1 MEDRLKSIKNNLIE
15 SQSITADIIFKEIEN
30 IDDYCNDKEKMIE
43 HLQCLTSMFR
53 SSKSEI
59 AVLINKQISNG
70 IQELSNRNDWVN
82 LGLVAKHALRERVEI
97 VKRDKDRKLLKLIKD
112 VTENCL
118 EFIDLSRYDQNKA
131 LKSLKEN

>member
-1 MEDRLKSIKNNLIE
+1 MEDRLKNIKNNLIE
-15 SQSITADIIFKEIEN
+15 SQSIAGDVILKEIEN
-30 IDDYCNDKEKMIE
+30 SDDYCNDKKKMFE

-53 SSKSEI
+53 SSRSEI
-59 AVLINKQISNG
+59 IMTINKQISNG

-82 LGLVAKHALRERVEI
+82 LGQVAKHALIERVKV
-97 VKRDKDRKLLKLIKD
+97 VKRDKDKKLIKD

-118 EFIDLSRYDQNKA
+118 KFMDLSLDDQNKA